1 MDEAL
6 FLFTLPRVVGV
17 TLNNEEIKANIGRF
31 GPYLQVKTKYYSL
44 KTDDPYTVDE
54 QRARE
59 IISEIDE
66 AKSKALI
73 KDFEKEKIQ
82 ILNGAYGAYIK
93 QGRKNYKIPKGKIA
107 EELSLEEC
115 LEIIE
120 KDSKTTKKP
129 ARKTATTKKETTA
142 KKTTK
147 AKKE

>member
-1 MDEAL
+1 MEEAL
-6 FLFTLPRVVGV
+6 FLFTLPRVVGT

-59 IISEIDE
+59 IINEIDE

-73 KDFEKEKIQ
+73 KEFEKEKIQ
-82 ILNGAYGAYIK
+82 ILDGQYGPYIK
-93 QGRKNYKIPKGKIA
+93 QGRKNFKIPKTKEA
-107 EELSLEEC
+107 SSLTLEEC

-120 KDSKTTKKP
+120 KDSKVTKKP
-129 ARKTATTKKETTA
+129 ARKVV
-142 KKTTK
+142 KKTV
-147 AKKE
+147 KK